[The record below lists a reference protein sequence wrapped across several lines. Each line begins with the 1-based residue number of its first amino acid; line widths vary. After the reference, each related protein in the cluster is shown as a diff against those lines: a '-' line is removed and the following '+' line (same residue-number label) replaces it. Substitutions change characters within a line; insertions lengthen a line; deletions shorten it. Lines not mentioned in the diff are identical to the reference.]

1 VTTAQRIAPV
11 FSGLEN
17 YAGFCALGDGCNRFA
32 ASVVQAPV
40 QAHAATLGEA
50 VVPRRGLATDLLLVC
65 AGTALV
71 SVAAQIS
78 ITLGFTP
85 VPITL
90 QTFAVLVVGASLGTV
105 RGTASLL
112 LYLLVGIAGAPVYAD
127 QRHGWEVFSG
137 ATGGYIVGFV
147 LAAALTG
154 YLAERGW
161 DRRFSTAVSVM
172 LTGNVVI
179 YGCGLLWLHHSLGV
193 NWPDALEFGLY
204 PFVPG
209 DIVKLYLAA
218 LALPGAWKLVERI
231 KRR

>member
-1 VTTAQRIAPV
+1 METQ
-11 FSGLEN
+11 
-17 YAGFCALGDGCNRFA
+17 
-32 ASVVQAPV
+32 
-40 QAHAATLGEA
+40 AATLRLA
-50 VVPRRGLATDLLLVC
+50 VFPRSSLLTDALLVC
-65 AGTALV
+65 AGTAFVALCAQV
-71 SVAAQIS
+71 SFH
-78 ITLGFTP
+78 LGFTP

-90 QTFAVLVVGASLGTV
+90 QTFAVLLVASAYGPML
-105 RGTASLL
+105 GTASLL
-112 LYLLVGIAGAPVYAD
+112 LYLLVGIAGVPVYAE
-127 QRHGWEVFSG
+127 QKHGWEVFSG

>member
-1 VTTAQRIAPV
+1 METQ
-11 FSGLEN
+11 
-17 YAGFCALGDGCNRFA
+17 
-32 ASVVQAPV
+32 
-40 QAHAATLGEA
+40 AATLRLA
-50 VVPRRGLATDLLLVC
+50 VFPRSTLLTDALLVC
-65 AGTALV
+65 AGTAF
-71 SVAAQIS
+71 VALCAQAS
-78 ITLGFTP
+78 IRLGFTP

-90 QTFAVLVVGASLGTV
+90 QTFAVLLVASAYGAVL
-105 RGTASLL
+105 GTASLL
-112 LYLLVGIAGAPVYAD
+112 LYLLIGIVGVPVYAE
-127 QRHGWEVFSG
+127 QKHGWEVFSG

-161 DRRFSTAVSVM
+161 DRRFSSAVSVM

-179 YGCGLLWLHHSLGV
+179 YACGLIWLHHSLGV
-193 NWPDALEFGLY
+193 NWPDALEYGLY

-218 LALPGAWKLVERI
+218 LALPGAWKLVERV

>member
-1 VTTAQRIAPV
+1 METQ
-11 FSGLEN
+11 
-17 YAGFCALGDGCNRFA
+17 
-32 ASVVQAPV
+32 
-40 QAHAATLGEA
+40 AATLRMA
-50 VVPRRGLATDLLLVC
+50 VFPRSSLLTDALLVC
-65 AGTALV
+65 AGTLFVALCAQV
-71 SVAAQIS
+71 SIH
-78 ITLGFTP
+78 LGFTP

-90 QTFAVLVVGASLGTV
+90 QTFAVLLVASAYGPLL
-105 RGTASLL
+105 GTASLL
-112 LYLLVGIAGAPVYAD
+112 LYLLVGIAGAPVYAEHK
-127 QRHGWEVFSG
+127 HGWEVFSG

-179 YGCGLLWLHHSLGV
+179 YACGLIWLHHSLGV
-193 NWPDALEFGLY
+193 NWPDAFEYGLY

>member
-1 VTTAQRIAPV
+1 METQ
-11 FSGLEN
+11 
-17 YAGFCALGDGCNRFA
+17 
-32 ASVVQAPV
+32 
-40 QAHAATLGEA
+40 AATLRMA
-50 VVPRRGLATDLLLVC
+50 VFPRSSLLTDALLVC
-65 AGTALV
+65 AGTLFVALCAQV
-71 SVAAQIS
+71 SFH
-78 ITLGFTP
+78 LGFTP

-90 QTFAVLVVGASLGTV
+90 QTFAVLLVASAYGPVL
-105 RGTASLL
+105 GTASLL
-112 LYLLVGIAGAPVYAD
+112 LYLLVGIAGAPVYAEHK
-127 QRHGWEVFSG
+127 HGWEVFSG

-179 YGCGLLWLHHSLGV
+179 YACGLIWLHHSLGV
-193 NWPDALEFGLY
+193 NWPDAFEFGLY